1 MGIAFRYV
9 SRELLAVFFVTALVL
24 LIIALG
30 GRFMG
35 YLQDAALGK
44 HSADALLRIVALRVP
59 EFLQLTLP
67 FAFYIALVLTA
78 TRLYADQEMTV
89 LVTSGSSPTQ
99 VLKWIGVSA
108 VVVACAVAY
117 LSTQATP
124 RANGVLERFLLAES
138 AEREF
143 ETMTPG
149 MFHTI
154 NDGARVTYS
163 EGASPDKRELSRVFI
178 ATELQ
183 GHNVTIWAEQGS
195 QYVDA
200 ITGSRFLLLR
210 SGRRYEGVIGQTPYR
225 VVKFEKLGQ
234 RIEQRDP
241 ALAAIEIDAQ
251 PTGRLRRDDPRSVAE
266 LHWRFALP
274 VMALIAVPIGFVL
287 ARVRPREGRFARIV
301 PAVLAFLGY
310 YVLLLINRN
319 GLAEGHLSN
328 AVGLWPAHG
337 VFAAVALVLMRRL
350 DRPHEQ

>member
-1 MGIAFRYV
+1 MGIAFRYI
-9 SRELLAVFFVTALVL
+9 SRELLAVFFMTALVL

-44 HSADALLRIVALRVP
+44 HSADALLKIMALRVP

-67 FAFYIALVLTA
+67 FSFYIALVLTA
-78 TRLYADQEMTV
+78 ARLYADQEMTV
-89 LVTSGSSPTQ
+89 LATSGSSPAH
-99 VLKWIGVSA
+99 VMVWIGVSG

-124 RANGVLERFLLAES
+124 RANGVLERFLLSES
-138 AEREF
+138 AQREL

-149 MFHTI
+149 MFHTN

-163 EGASPDKRELSRVFI
+163 EGASADKRELARVFI
-178 ATELQ
+178 ATEVQ
-183 GHNVTIWAEQGS
+183 GHSVTIWAQRGS

-210 SGRRYEGVIGQTPYR
+210 SGRRYEGAIGQKPYR
-225 VVKFEKLGQ
+225 VVKFETLGQ
-234 RIEQRDP
+234 RIERRDP
-241 ALAAIEIDAQ
+241 DLAEIEIDAQ
-251 PTGRLRRDDPRSVAE
+251 PTDQLQRDDPRSIAE

-274 VMALIAVPIGFVL
+274 MMTLIAVPIGFVL

-301 PAVLAFLGY
+301 PAVLAFLSY
-310 YVLLLINRN
+310 YLLLLINRN
-319 GLAEGHLSN
+319 GLVEGHLSN
-328 AVGLWPAHG
+328 AVGMWPAHG
-337 VFAAVALVLMRRL
+337 LFAAFALISMRRL
-350 DRPHEQ
+350 NRPHAD

>member
-9 SRELLAVFFVTALVL
+9 SRELLAIFVVTAVVL
-24 LIIALG
+24 LVIALG

-44 HSADALLRIVALRVP
+44 HSADALLKIVALRVP

-67 FAFYIALVLTA
+67 FSFYIALVLTA
-78 TRLYADQEMTV
+78 ARLYADQEMTV

-99 VLKWIGVSA
+99 VMVWIAVSA
-108 VVVACAVAY
+108 FVVAAAVAY

-124 RANGVLERFLLAES
+124 RANGVLERYLLEER

-163 EGASPDKRELSRVFI
+163 EGASADKRELSRVFI
-178 ATELQ
+178 AMELA
-183 GHNVTIWAEQGS
+183 GHNVTIWAQRGS
-195 QYVDA
+195 QYIDA
-200 ITGSRFLLLR
+200 VTGSRFMLLN
-210 SGRRYEGVIGQTPYR
+210 SGRRYEGVIGRTPYR
-225 VVKFEKLGQ
+225 VVKFETLGQ

-241 ALAAIEIDAQ
+241 DLEDIEIDAQ
-251 PTGRLRRDDPRSVAE
+251 PTDRLRRDDPRSVAE
-266 LHWRFALP
+266 LHWRLALP
-274 VMALIAVPIGFVL
+274 VMTLIAVPIGFVL

-301 PAVLAFLGY
+301 PAVFAFLGY
-310 YVLLLINRN
+310 YLLLLVNRN
-319 GLAEGHLSN
+319 GLAQGLLSN
-328 AVGLWPAHG
+328 AVGMWPTHVA
-337 VFAAVALVLMRRL
+337 FAIAAYALLRRL
-350 DRPHEQ
+350 NRPPAD

>member
-24 LIIALG
+24 FVVAIG

-44 HSADALLRIVALRVP
+44 HSADALLRILALRVP

-67 FAFYIALVLTA
+67 FSFYIALVLTA
-78 TRLYADQEMTV
+78 ARLYADQEMTV
-89 LVTSGSSPTQ
+89 LVTSGSSPAQ
-99 VLKWIGVSA
+99 VLAWIAVSA
-108 VVVACAVAY
+108 VAVAGVVAY

-124 RANGVLERFLLAES
+124 RANGVLERFLQSES
-138 AEREF
+138 VEREF

-149 MFHTI
+149 MFHSL

-178 ATELQ
+178 AAELQ
-183 GHNVTIWAEQGS
+183 GHNVTIWAQRGS

-200 ITGSRFLLLR
+200 ITGSRFMLLR
-210 SGRRYEGVIGQTPYR
+210 SGRRYEGVIGHTPFR
-225 VVKFEKLGQ
+225 VVKFETLGQ

-241 ALAAIEIDAQ
+241 ALTAIEIDAQ
-251 PTGRLRRDDPRSVAE
+251 PTDQLRRDDPRSVAE

-274 VMALIAVPIGFVL
+274 LMALIAVPIGFVL

-301 PAVLAFLGY
+301 PAVFAFLGY

-328 AVGLWPAHG
+328 AVGMWPAHG
-337 VFAAVALVLMRRL
+337 AFAAAAIVLMRRL
-350 DRPHEQ
+350 NRPPEE